1 MIKVFGNKKPETEK
15 AIFVANSADLIG
27 EVVLHKDSS
36 IWYNAVLR
44 ADIAK
49 IEVGEGSNIQ
59 DGTVCHVDYDKP
71 VIIGKGVTVGHN
83 ATLHG
88 CKIGDHSL
96 IGMGSTILDGAQ
108 IGSCVLV
115 GAGSLVTPVSNIPS
129 NSLVIGSPAKVKRE
143 LTEDEINGMKKNS
156 SIYVELA
163 KEHCKL

>member
-15 AIFVANSADLIG
+15 AIFIANSADLIG
-27 EVVLHKDSS
+27 EVVLHRDSS
-36 IWYNAVLR
+36 VWYNTVLR

-71 VIIGKGVTVGHN
+71 VVIGKGVTVGHN

-88 CKIGDHSL
+88 CRIGDHSL
-96 IGMGSTILDGAQ
+96 IGVGSTVLDGAQ
-108 IGSCVLV
+108 IGDCVLI
-115 GAGSLVTPVSNIPS
+115 GAGSLVTPGSNIPS

-156 SIYVELA
+156 SVYVELA

>member
-15 AIFVANSADLIG
+15 AIFIANSADLIG
-27 EVVLHKDSS
+27 EVVLHRDSS
-36 IWYNAVLR
+36 VWYNTVLR

-96 IGMGSTILDGAQ
+96 IGMGATVLDGAV
-108 IGSCVLV
+108 IGDCVLI
-115 GAGSLVTPVSNIPS
+115 GAGSLVTPGSNIPS

-156 SIYVELA
+156 SVYVELA